1 VEEKMN
7 FMGIGP
13 GELILIL
20 VIALLVFGP
29 RRLPEIGRALG
40 RTIAEFRRMSQE
52 LTAEMGRELEAES
65 SRKKA
70 EETEGASSEELA
82 G

>member
-1 VEEKMN
+1 LEEEMN
-7 FMGIGP
+7 FLGIGP
-13 GELILIL
+13 WELILIL

-52 LTAEMGRELEAES
+52 LAAEMAQELEAEPPQ
-65 SRKKA
+65 KA
-70 EETEGASSEELA
+70 EEAEGASGEELA

>member
-1 VEEKMN
+1 MN

-52 LTAEMGRELEAES
+52 LTAEMAQELEAES
-65 SRKKA
+65 PRKKA
-70 EETEGASSEELA
+70 EEAAGASGEELA

>member
-1 VEEKMN
+1 MN
-7 FMGIGP
+7 FLGIGP
-13 GELILIL
+13 WELILIL

-52 LTAEMGRELEAES
+52 LAAEMAQELEAEPPQ
-65 SRKKA
+65 KA
-70 EETEGASSEELA
+70 EEAEGASGEELA